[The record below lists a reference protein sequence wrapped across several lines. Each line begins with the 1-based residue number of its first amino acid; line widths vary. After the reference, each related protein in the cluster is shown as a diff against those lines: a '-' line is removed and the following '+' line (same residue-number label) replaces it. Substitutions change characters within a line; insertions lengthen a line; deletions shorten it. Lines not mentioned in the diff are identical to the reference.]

1 MTISFK
7 MNKIVIRNDPF
18 YSEVRAWIF
27 KQMPDNKRI
36 YRCQFAE
43 PFNGNENGEWNLHG
57 IGGGQFNVKQP
68 VREQLPQIKT
78 LKPATD

>member
-1 MTISFK
+1 

-18 YSEVRAWIF
+18 YSEVRAWVF

-43 PFNGNENGEWNLHG
+43 PFNGNENEEWNLHG

-68 VREQLPQIKT
+68 AREQLPQIKT

>member
-1 MTISFK
+1 
-7 MNKIVIRNDPF
+7 
-18 YSEVRAWIF
+18 
-27 KQMPDNKRI
+27 MPDNKRI

-57 IGGGQFNVKQP
+57 IGGGQFNAKQP

>member
-1 MTISFK
+1 
-7 MNKIVIRNDPF
+7 
-18 YSEVRAWIF
+18 IF

-36 YRCQFAE
+36 FRCQFAE
-43 PFNGNENGEWNLHG
+43 PFNGNEYGEPIHDG

>member
-1 MTISFK
+1 
-7 MNKIVIRNDPF
+7 MNKIVTENNQF
-18 YSEVRAWIF
+18 FSEVWAWVI
-27 KQMPDNKRI
+27 KQIPDNKRI

-43 PFNGNENGEWNLHG
+43 PFNGNENGERNLHG
-57 IGGGQFNVKQP
+57 IGDGQFNAKQP

>member
-1 MTISFK
+1 MK
-7 MNKIVIRNDPF
+7 KIVIRNDPF

-36 YRCQFAE
+36 FRCQFAE
-43 PFNGNENGEWNLHG
+43 PFNGNEYGEAIHDG
-57 IGGGQFNVKQP
+57 IGGGQFNAKQP

>member
-1 MTISFK
+1 

-18 YSEVRAWIF
+18 YSEVRAWVF

-43 PFNGNENGEWNLHG
+43 PFNGNENGERNLHG
-57 IGGGQFNVKQP
+57 IGGGQFNAKQP